1 MAVGAEERSRR
12 DGVSQ
17 HGDDLVV
24 AASFQDGFD
33 QAADT
38 IQRRDDGHLFGRQP
52 SFDGARP
59 AIPRRPIF
67 RRRAVLPASMPF
79 ERPSACCTDIVKI
92 NQRVKMRVTR
102 I

>member
-12 DGVSQ
+12 DGAPQ
-17 HGDDLVV
+17 RGDDLLV
-24 AASFQDGFD
+24 AAFFQDDFD

-52 SFDGARP
+52 AFEGARP

-79 ERPSACCTDIVKI
+79 ERPQEVCFIGLDDA
-92 NQRVKMRVTR
+92 
-102 I
+102 